1 MKGNWPDAKKNS
13 AKTGGAVKA
22 DGCKPNQQSKEYGM
36 TIQQQYQQ
44 TKVIGRAANQS
55 MVVPFHGSN
64 LYLVDH
70 LGDPYV
76 PMKPVV
82 EGMGLDWRSQ
92 RAKIASK
99 FKGGVE
105 ITIPSAGG
113 AQSMICIPLRKL
125 PAWLYSIQP
134 GKVSPEIREKVV
146 AYQEECD
153 EVLWQYWTTGKADRQ
168 SVKKA
173 AKSYLPEYRQARAIK
188 MTADAITVALSVM
201 PNLSQEAK
209 QTAMATAVNT
219 VVGDNILPLPVLTER
234 YYSATDVGERFGLS
248 ANKVGRIA
256 NEHNLK
262 TERYGKFFL
271 DKSRSSTKQVET
283 FRYNEAGVE
292 AVGVIITA
300 LEVGGEA

>member
-1 MKGNWPDAKKNS
+1 MSSSSSKKSSAPAAATAKAEDVNPNNH
-13 AKTGGAVKA
+13 VK
-22 DGCKPNQQSKEYGM
+22 DYGM
-36 TIQQQYQQ
+36 NIHQPDMQM
-44 TKVIGRAANQS
+44 KVIGRAANQS
-55 MVVPFHGSN
+55 MLVPFHGSN

-70 LGDPYV
+70 QGDPFV

-168 SVKKA
+168 SVRKA

-201 PNLSQEAK
+201 PNLSQEAR

-234 YYSATDVGERFGLS
+234 YYSASEVGERFGIS

-283 FRYNEAGVE
+283 FRYNEAGAE
-292 AVGVIITA
+292 AVGVIITE
-300 LEVGGEA
+300 LEVGGAA

>member
-1 MKGNWPDAKKNS
+1 
-13 AKTGGAVKA
+13 
-22 DGCKPNQQSKEYGM
+22 M
-36 TIQQQYQQ
+36 TIHQSDRQ

-55 MVVPFHGSN
+55 VVVPFHGDN
-64 LYLVDH
+64 LYLVEHD
-70 LGDPYV
+70 GDPYV

-82 EGMGLDWRSQ
+82 EGMGLNWDTQ
-92 RAKIASK
+92 RNKIHRK
-99 FKGGVE
+99 FKGAVE
-105 ITIPSAGG
+105 MTLPSAGG
-113 AQSMICIPLRKL
+113 NQSMICLPLRKL
-125 PAWLYSIQP
+125 PAWLYSVQP
-134 GKVSPEIREKVV
+134 GKVAPEIREKVV

-168 SVKKA
+168 SVRKA

-201 PNLSQEAK
+201 PNLSQEAR

-234 YYSATDVGERFGLS
+234 YYTAGEVGERFGIS

-300 LEVGGEA
+300 LEVGGAA

>member
-1 MKGNWPDAKKNS
+1 MLANSEKNS

-22 DGCKPNQQSKEYGM
+22 EDVTQQPRKVYDMNIHQSDR
-36 TIQQQYQQ
+36 Q

-55 MVVPFHGSN
+55 VVVPFHGSN

-70 LGDPYV
+70 QGDPYV

-82 EGMGLDWRSQ
+82 EGMGLAWQVQHR
-92 RAKIASK
+92 KLASK
-99 FKGGVE
+99 FSKGIIEMV
-105 ITIPSAGG
+105 IPSAGG
-113 AQSMICIPLRKL
+113 NQTMTCLPLRKL
-125 PAWLYSIQP
+125 PAWLYSVQP

-219 VVGDNILPLPVLTER
+219 VVGDNILPLPMLTER
-234 YYSATDVGERFGLS
+234 YYSASEVGERFGIS

-283 FRYNEAGVE
+283 FRYNEAGAE

-300 LEVGGEA
+300 LEVGGAA

>member
-1 MKGNWPDAKKNS
+1 
-13 AKTGGAVKA
+13 
-22 DGCKPNQQSKEYGM
+22 M
-36 TIQQQYQQ
+36 TIHQSQAQNQ
-44 TKVIGRAANQS
+44 ANRNS
-55 MVVPFHGSN
+55 MIVPFHGDN
-64 LYLVDH
+64 LYLVEH
-70 LGDPYV
+70 KGDPYV

-153 EVLWQYWTTGKADRQ
+153 EVLWQYWTTGKAERQ
-168 SVKKA
+168 SVRQVV
-173 AKSYLPEYRQARAIK
+173 KSYLPEYRQARAIK
-188 MTADAITVALSVM
+188 MATEAMTIALAFM
-201 PNLSQEAK
+201 PNLSVEAK

-219 VVGDNILPLPVLTER
+219 VAGDNILPLPVLTEH
-234 YYSATDVGERFGLS
+234 YYTASEVGAKFGVS

-283 FRYNEAGVE
+283 FRYNEAGAE

>member
-1 MKGNWPDAKKNS
+1 
-13 AKTGGAVKA
+13 
-22 DGCKPNQQSKEYGM
+22 M
-36 TIQQQYQQ
+36 TIHQSDMQ
-44 TKVIGRAANQS
+44 KKALGMASNQS
-55 MVVPFHGSN
+55 MLVPFHGDS
-64 LYLVDH
+64 LYLVEH
-70 LGDPYV
+70 QGDPYV

-153 EVLWQYWTTGKADRQ
+153 EVLWQYWTTGKVDRQ
-168 SVKKA
+168 SVKKV

-201 PNLSQEAK
+201 PNLSQEAR
-209 QTAMATAVNT
+209 QTAMASAVNT
-219 VVGDNILPLPVLTER
+219 VVGESILPMPVLTER
-234 YYSATDVGERFGLS
+234 YYSASEVGEKCGIS
-248 ANKVGRIA
+248 ANKVGRLA

-262 TERYGKFFL
+262 TEQYGKFFL
-271 DKSRSSTKQVET
+271 DKSRNSTKQVET
-283 FRYNEAGVE
+283 FRYNEYGLQAISQ
-292 AVGVIITA
+292 IIT
-300 LEVGGEA
+300 LLDCGGAA